1 MIHWASHPN
10 ICLYLHFV
18 IYNLRI
24 QTTRSKLRKYFK
36 SVRLPQRLCW
46 FAQCSTLM
54 FVFVG
59 ENEGSCSGTAGTG
72 TPTQLNPIQRK
83 KKPKRRSTG
92 VVNIEIEVR
101 GRSTFSG
108 ILIRNFSFQEID
120 FKSEDSGDEVSDF
133 QHTRLL
139 VLLDFCFLNVLSV
152 VSCRYSINFFHI
164 HLSN

>member
-1 MIHWASHPN
+1 M
-10 ICLYLHFV
+10 
-18 IYNLRI
+18 
-24 QTTRSKLRKYFK
+24 
-36 SVRLPQRLCW
+36 RLCW

-101 GRSTFSG
+101 GRSTVSG
-108 ILIRNFSFQEID
+108 ILIRNFSFQEIE
-120 FKSEDSGDEVSDF
+120 FKSEDSGDEVSD
-133 QHTRLL
+133 
-139 VLLDFCFLNVLSV
+139 LSIRDC
-152 VSCRYSINFFHI
+152 SF
-164 HLSN
+164 